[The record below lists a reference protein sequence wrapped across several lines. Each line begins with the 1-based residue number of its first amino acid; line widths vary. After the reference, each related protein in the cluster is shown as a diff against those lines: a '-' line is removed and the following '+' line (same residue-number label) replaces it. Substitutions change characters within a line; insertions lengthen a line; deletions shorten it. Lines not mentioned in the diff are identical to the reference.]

1 MLFCH
6 AWLSRC
12 PVSIGPR
19 YVCCPFV
26 GFHWLVGVLE
36 VPSSF
41 SLILGFHICSFAWCR
56 GGSDLLLYRL
66 GWGVGML
73 CCVYRYTQ
81 THARTVYRAYM
92 HVLGLPPSSRRP
104 STCRPTPPVRSSWPP
119 CIAQASGGWEVQGKS
134 LLGSLQRRFQM
145 SASGSRGCAAQ
156 ATRPLSR
163 SSSPTWDTMAGQSS
177 AACSVVCC

>member
-1 MLFCH
+1 MCVVH
-6 AWLSRC
+6 CR
-12 PVSIGPR
+12 VS
-19 YVCCPFV
+19 FV
-26 GFHWLVGVLE
+26 GWGVRGAQFLLSDPRFSYLLVCLVHW
-36 VPSSF
+36 PSAF
-41 SLILGFHICSFAWCR
+41 
-56 GGSDLLLYRL
+56 
-66 GWGVGML
+66 WGVGML